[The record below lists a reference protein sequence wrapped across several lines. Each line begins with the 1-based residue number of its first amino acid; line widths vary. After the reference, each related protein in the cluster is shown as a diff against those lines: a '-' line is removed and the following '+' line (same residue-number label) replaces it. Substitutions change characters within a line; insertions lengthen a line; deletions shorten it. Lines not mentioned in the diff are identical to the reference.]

1 MEMETMANPEIDEN
15 TVPEEAVEEAIFGSN
30 DNQFFADL
38 DQEVNGII
46 QDDDNV
52 EDVSELPQVEESV
65 TQAPIEGN
73 PDSEQQY
80 VDYEKRYKDS
90 SREAQKMKARLDE
103 IEPFMPI
110 LSRMNEDEGL
120 VETVKDYLVNGK
132 QPQNGLQL
140 PEDFEF
146 DVNDAFQNP
155 EGDSGKYFN
164 SLINSTVEQ
173 RVNNILGE
181 EKQKNQQQAL
191 QQKQAKDAE
200 AFKQRMNIQDDQFD
214 EMMDWANKHEMT
226 YDDIYYMKNRDKINS
241 NVSNATR
248 QDMLQQMQNVRNIP
262 TSSSSVNSVQT
273 KQDPNKKVLDAIK
286 NLDSGI
292 DNLFS

>member
-1 MEMETMANPEIDEN
+1 METMANPEIDEN
-15 TVPEEAVEEAIFGSN
+15 TVPEEAVEEAIFGSS

-46 QDDDNV
+46 QNDDNV

-65 TQAPIEGN
+65 TQAPIQGN

-140 PEDFEF
+140 PDDFEF

-181 EKQKNQQQAL
+181 EKQKNQQQEL
-191 QQKQAKDAE
+191 RQKQAKDAE
-200 AFKQRMNIQDDQFD
+200 AFKQRMNIEDDQFD

>member
-15 TVPEEAVEEAIFGSN
+15 TVPEEAVEEAIFGSS

-46 QDDDNV
+46 QNDDNV

-65 TQAPIEGN
+65 TQAPIQGN

-140 PEDFEF
+140 PDDFEF

-181 EKQKNQQQAL
+181 EKQKNQQQEL
-191 QQKQAKDAE
+191 RQKQAKDAE
-200 AFKQRMNIQDDQFD
+200 AFKQRMNIEDDQFD

-262 TSSSSVNSVQT
+262 TSSSAVNSVQT

>member
-46 QDDDNV
+46 QDDDYV

-65 TQAPIEGN
+65 TQAPVEGN

>member
-1 MEMETMANPEIDEN
+1 METMANPEIDEN
-15 TVPEEAVEEAIFGSN
+15 TVPEEAVEEAIFGSS

-46 QDDDNV
+46 QNDDNV

-65 TQAPIEGN
+65 TQAPIQGN

-140 PEDFEF
+140 PDDFEF

-181 EKQKNQQQAL
+181 EKQKNQQQEL
-191 QQKQAKDAE
+191 RQKQAKDAE
-200 AFKQRMNIQDDQFD
+200 AFKQRMNIEDDQFD

-262 TSSSSVNSVQT
+262 TSSSAVNSVQT

>member
-46 QDDDNV
+46 QNDDNV

-65 TQAPIEGN
+65 TQAPIQGN

-140 PEDFEF
+140 PDDFEF

-181 EKQKNQQQAL
+181 EKQKNQQQEL
-191 QQKQAKDAE
+191 RQKQAKDAE
-200 AFKQRMNIQDDQFD
+200 AFKQRMNIEDDQFD

-262 TSSSSVNSVQT
+262 TSSSAVNSVQT

>member
-1 MEMETMANPEIDEN
+1 MEMETMANPQIDED
-15 TVPEEAVEEAIFGSN
+15 TVPEEAVEESIFGSD

-46 QDDDNV
+46 QDDDYV

-65 TQAPIEGN
+65 TQAPVQGN

-132 QPQNGLQL
+132 KPQNGLQL

-200 AFKQRMNIQDDQFD
+200 AFKERMNIADDQFD

-226 YDDIYYMKNRDKINS
+226 YDDIYYMKNRDKISN

-286 NLDSGI
+286 NLDSGT

>member
-46 QDDDNV
+46 QDDDYV

-65 TQAPIEGN
+65 TQAPVQGN

-132 QPQNGLQL
+132 KPQNGLQL

-200 AFKQRMNIQDDQFD
+200 AFKERMNIADDQFD

-226 YDDIYYMKNRDKINS
+226 YDDIYYMKNRDKISN

-286 NLDSGI
+286 NLDSGT

>member
-46 QDDDNV
+46 QDDDSV